1 MVGYKLNLATNSKMI
16 HKSKGSILLILN
28 LWNFD

>member
-16 HKSKGSILLILN
+16 HKSMGSMLLILN
-28 LWNFD
+28 L